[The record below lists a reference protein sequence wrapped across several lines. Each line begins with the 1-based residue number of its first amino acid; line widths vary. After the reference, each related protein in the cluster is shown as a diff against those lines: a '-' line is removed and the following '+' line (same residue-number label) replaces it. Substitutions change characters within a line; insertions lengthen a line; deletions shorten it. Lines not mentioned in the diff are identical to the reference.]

1 MRPGVRHS
9 AAVLP
14 SHRYE
19 YLGTIVTISAS
30 LDVKEGHHRNSCFRH
45 VPRAFPVGLLTFR
58 AWGSPSTKEELGATR
73 GERLVFSWLASP
85 CVSKGCCGQVPH
97 PERDTG
103 ARQQA
108 GMLTG
113 TAT

>member
-1 MRPGVRHS
+1 M
-9 AAVLP
+9 
-14 SHRYE
+14 
-19 YLGTIVTISAS
+19 GTTVTISAS
-30 LDVKEGHHRNSCFRH
+30 LDVKEGHHRNACFRH

-58 AWGSPSTKEELGATR
+58 AWGSPSTKEELGATH
-73 GERLVFSWLASP
+73 GERLTFSWLASP
-85 CVSKGCCGQVPH
+85 CVSKGCCRQVPH